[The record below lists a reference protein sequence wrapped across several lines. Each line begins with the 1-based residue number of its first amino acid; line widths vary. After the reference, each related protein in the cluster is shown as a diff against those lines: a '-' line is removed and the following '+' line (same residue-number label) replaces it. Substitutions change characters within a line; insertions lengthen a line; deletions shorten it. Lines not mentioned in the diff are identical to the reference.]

1 MSYLSKQVKSNHRLR
16 PPLKIKGQRGVVII
30 VALFMVALVAA
41 MAYSMMSR
49 LEKDTRRTTLLSRDV
64 QAEFYAQGSIAW
76 AMDQLRT
83 NLEQQKANQL
93 VDVLPIQS
101 PRETVNGYTIVST
114 IYDMQARF
122 NVNNLTNTES
132 HAEFKKLLHLV
143 DAKLSE
149 EKIQA
154 ILLAVFDW
162 ISPPQQNEYTQYYF
176 QLPSPY
182 RPAHKPMVSVSEL
195 QLVKGMTPA
204 LYQALQPY
212 LTALPNPTPI
222 NVQTAEAPVLA
233 LLSPTLTSQSARALI
248 AIRERSSFIT
258 PEAFVNLD
266 VAKNHKITD
275 TKKITTISSYF
286 LVETEVS
293 IEKQHTVLYTLL
305 ERSADQNKIAVT
317 ILWQSKGVW

>member
-1 MSYLSKQVKSNHRLR
+1 MSYLYKPVKSNYRPR
-16 PPLKIKGQRGVVII
+16 PPLNISGQRGIVII

-49 LEKDTRRTTLLSRDV
+49 LERDTRRTTLLSRDM

-76 AMDQLRT
+76 AIDQLRN
-83 NLEQQKANQL
+83 NLEQQKPNQL
-93 VDVLPIQS
+93 VDIVPIRS
-101 PRETVNGYTIVST
+101 PKQTVNGYTIVST

-122 NVNNLTNTES
+122 NINNLINTES
-132 HAEFKKLLHLV
+132 HAEFKKLLQLV
-143 DAKLSE
+143 DPKLSE

-154 ILLAVFDW
+154 LLLATFDW
-162 ISPPQQNEYTQYYF
+162 IKPGQQNEYTQYYF
-176 QLPSPY
+176 QLPTPY

-212 LTALPNPTPI
+212 VTALPNPTPI

-233 LLSPTLTSQSARALI
+233 LLSATLTPQTARALQ
-248 AIRERSSFIT
+248 AIRERSPFVT

-266 VAKNHKITD
+266 IAKNHKIVD
-275 TKKITTISSYF
+275 EKKIVTISSYF
-286 LVETEVS
+286 LVETDVS
-293 IEKQHTVLYTLL
+293 IEKQHTVIYTLL
-305 ERSADQNKIAVT
+305 ERSADQNKIAVA